1 MPDIQLLT
9 LDLDNT
15 LWDVDAIIIKAEQDL
30 RSWLTAN
37 APESMAFYTQEHL
50 PEFRKAVVDTHPSM
64 VHDLSFMRIEVLN
77 QVMLA
82 AGFEEIESRSLAEGA
97 FEVFFEGRN
106 RVQFFPGALESLET
120 LSQRYTMYA
129 LTNGNADIERAGLG
143 HLLDGAIS
151 SADVGK
157 SKPSKEMFHAPLEKL
172 GLNPE
177 QTIHIGD
184 NPIDDIQGAHAIG
197 MHTIWVNL
205 NQASL
210 SEDAVQPHQ
219 EIAHLDELVDAIDRI
234 HS

>member
-30 RSWLTAN
+30 RAWLGAN
-37 APESMAFYTQEHL
+37 APQSMEFYNQENL
-50 PEFRKAVVDTHPSM
+50 PEFRKSVVEAHPTM

-82 AGFEEIESRSLAEGA
+82 AGYENQESRHLAEQA

-106 RVQFFPGALESLET
+106 RVQFFPGALESLEI
-120 LSQRYTMYA
+120 LKERYTLFA

-157 SKPSKEMFHAPLEKL
+157 SKPSAEMFHAPLEHL
-172 GLNPE
+172 GLAPE

-184 NPIDDIQGAHAIG
+184 NPIDDIQGAHQVG
-197 MHTIWVNL
+197 MHTVWVNL
-205 NQASL
+205 NNATL
-210 SEDAVQPHQ
+210 EA
-219 EIAHLDELVDAIDRI
+219 DAIEPHEEITNLDDLVGAIERI
-234 HS
+234 HD